1 MADNEI
7 DNDTASGSANEPDHL
22 IIVEDEPIT
31 RALLRSHFEDAGF
44 VVEER
49 ENGDGLTERVLSSKA
64 AVLLLDIKLPGRDG
78 LTLARDLRS
87 VSDIGIILVT
97 SQGEQIDKLI
107 GLESGADDYV
117 TKPFDPRELVS
128 RTRNLQRRVRA
139 QRNQRAQV
147 HLRRFAGFTLD
158 LNRRELTD
166 PDGNAQHLT
175 AGEFQLLLTFID
187 HAGEVMSRDRIMAR
201 IRNREWYP
209 DDRYIDVLVGHLRR
223 KLGET
228 ASNATLVTTIH
239 GTGYL
244 FTPDVT

>member
-1 MADNEI
+1 M
-7 DNDTASGSANEPDHL
+7 TEPDHL
-22 IIVEDEPIT
+22 IVVEDEPIT

-49 ENGDGLTERVLSSKA
+49 EDGDGLAECVLASQA
-64 AVLLLDIKLPGRDG
+64 AVLLLDIKLPGKDG
-78 LTLARDLRS
+78 LTLARELRN

-97 SQGEQIDKLI
+97 SQSEQIDKLI

-117 TKPFDPRELVS
+117 TKPFDPRELIS
-128 RTRNLQRRVRA
+128 RTRNLQRRVRT
-139 QRNQRAQV
+139 QRNQRERV
-147 HLRRFAGFTLD
+147 HLRKFAGFTLD
-158 LNRRELTD
+158 LKRRELTS
-166 PDGNAQHLT
+166 PAGHAQHLT
-175 AGEFQLLLTFID
+175 AGEYQLLLTFIE

-209 DDRYIDVLVGHLRR
+209 DDRYIDVLVGHLRK

-239 GTGYL
+239 GSGYL